1 MNTDP
6 TSSDRRR
13 FASRPRDHA
22 TPSIP
27 GYHVLERISDGPNS
41 STYRAV
47 QLSMQREVALQ
58 ILLPWL
64 PKTPGFTERFMQEAR
79 SAGAVHHPHVVACYD
94 VGQSGGVIYQAL
106 ELMIGQS
113 LPGYLVENASANE
126 ANNHC
131 LTPAHAISLVV
142 DATRGLEAVHRAGLI
157 HGDLRISNI
166 FVTNDEVVKI
176 AGFGMSRSIE
186 VMREGERDAQE
197 EAERGALAP
206 ENFISGGRVDIRSDL
221 YALGATLYVLLTGE
235 QPFTRK
241 NNRDLSDVVR
251 HAPIPDPREIIK
263 NLNADLVAVMTKAMA
278 KDPADRYATPGQ
290 LREDLE
296 RVQYDFAPIHA
307 VPLTAGNGYRG
318 VISDGSIE
326 PPAMHSPVEP
336 SHSPS
341 NTIAKNASFM
351 VLPRA
356 EESGNDFRRVTFLS
370 ALKIAGIAGV
380 AGVAISAYF
389 WFNRSHVVV
398 AESVVSSPIP
408 APAHVPKVIAPETVV
423 PVWASAGGTDD
434 HGRWLDIPIRGVPL
448 RLRFV
453 PTGRFVMGSLATN
466 PAFRPDEQAVE
477 VTLSHNFWMGESE
490 VTQAQYFSLM
500 GTKPSGFRG
509 DRLPVENITWHESV
523 AFTRRLNS
531 FIPGLHA
538 RLPTEAEWEYACRAG
553 SEEHASSLPIGWF
566 SGPNISSSQ
575 VVMGLP
581 ANAWGL
587 YDMQGNVM
595 EWCQDMYGPYPSQPS
610 IDPLQL
616 DGISRVARGGSW
628 AVDISEG
635 RPATRGKYLP
645 VAHHAHLGMR
655 IVVEE

>member
-1 MNTDP
+1 MNSDP

-13 FASRPRDHA
+13 SASRPRDHT

-27 GYHVLERISDGPNS
+27 GYHVLERISDGSHS

-58 ILLPWL
+58 IMLPWL
-64 PKTPGFTERFMQEAR
+64 AKTPGFTERFMQEAR

-94 VGQSGGVIYQAL
+94 VGQTGGVIFQAL
-106 ELMIGQS
+106 ELIIGQS
-113 LPGYLVENASANE
+113 LPRYLAENASANE

-131 LTPAHAISLVV
+131 LSPAHAIGLVV

-166 FVTNDEVVKI
+166 FVTNDEMVKI

-186 VMREGERDAQE
+186 VMREGARDAQE

-206 ENFISGGRVDIRSDL
+206 ENFVSGGRVDIRSDL

-235 QPFTRK
+235 QPFAEK
-241 NNRDLSDVVR
+241 NKRDLSYYVR
-251 HAPIPDPREIIK
+251 HVPLPDPRLIVR
-263 NLNADLVAVMTKAMA
+263 NLDANLVAVIAKAMS
-278 KDPADRYATPGQ
+278 KEPADRYATPGQ

-296 RVQYDFAPIHA
+296 RVQYYFAPIHA
-307 VPLTAGNGYRG
+307 VPLTIGSQYRD
-318 VISDGSIE
+318 VISDASIE
-326 PPAMHSPVEP
+326 PPAIHSHVEP

-341 NTIAKNASFM
+341 NSIAKNASFM
-351 VLPRA
+351 VLSRA
-356 EESGNDFRRVTFLS
+356 EENGNDFRRVTLRS
-370 ALKIAGIAGV
+370 LLLLAGIAGV
-380 AGVAISAYF
+380 AGVAVSAYF
-389 WFNRSHVVV
+389 WLNRSPIVV
-398 AESVVSSPIP
+398 AESVVPSPVPSLTHVQNVP
-408 APAHVPKVIAPETVV
+408 ASETVL
-423 PVWASAGGTDD
+423 PVWSSAGGTDN
-434 HGRWLDIPIRGVPL
+434 HGRWREISVRGAPL
-448 RLRFV
+448 RLRFL
-453 PTGRFVMGSLATN
+453 PSGQFVMGSWATD
-466 PAFRPDEQAVE
+466 PAYRPDERAVE

-523 AFTRRLNS
+523 AFTKRLNVYS
-531 FIPGLHA
+531 PGLHA

-553 SEEHASSLPIGWF
+553 SGVRASSLPIGWF

-595 EWCQDMYGPYPSQPS
+595 EWCQDMYGPYPAQPS
-610 IDPLQL
+610 TDPLQL

-628 AVDISEG
+628 AVDVSEG